1 LISDNLSRGRAI
13 PLRAARRNDVKKA
26 LSTIAVL
33 LLGAGLPAPDEIYW
47 YYDAETALQV
57 AKRMERPIVLLKVR
71 ADIGKD
77 VKT

>member
-1 LISDNLSRGRAI
+1 MNTPRLAL
-13 PLRAARRNDVKKA
+13 AALTA
-26 LSTIAVL
+26 A
-33 LLGAGLPAPDEIYW
+33 LLGSAAAAQPPGSDDIYW

-57 AKRMERPIVLLKVR
+57 ARKTERPIVVLKVR